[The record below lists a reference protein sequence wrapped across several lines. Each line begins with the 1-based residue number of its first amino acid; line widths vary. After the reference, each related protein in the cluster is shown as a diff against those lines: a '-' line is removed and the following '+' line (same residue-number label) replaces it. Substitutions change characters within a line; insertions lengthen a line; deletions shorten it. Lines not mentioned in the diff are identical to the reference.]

1 MSPRV
6 HHFRVSA
13 LISARSHALTRALP
27 RAIEGDVRGLHQ
39 ARVASRRLREAVP
52 VLSAGLEG
60 VKTKKTRRTIRKVT
74 QALGSVR
81 ELDVA
86 LRLIDELAAA
96 DDISRPALQEVRLH
110 VATDRERR
118 REQMLARL
126 SSIDITKLDRRLAR
140 LGGASDEDTRGAWRD
155 ALASRLLKGAK
166 RLAQSVAAAGQL
178 YAPEQLHRVRIDAK
192 KLRYALELASDSGVL
207 AARPLVTAVKRVQ
220 MTLGTLHDL
229 QVLQS
234 HVAAV
239 QLAQASDAAA
249 PHEALAAIAGRIE
262 EQCRVL
268 HGRYITRVP
277 KLLEVVALVRTDVVP
292 KLVAARPLKMSL
304 ARAARAARAMS

>member
-1 MSPRV
+1 MSSRV
-6 HHFRVSA
+6 RPFRVSA
-13 LISARSHALTRALP
+13 LISARSRALMRAMP
-27 RAIEGDVRGLHQ
+27 LAIEGDVRGLHQ

-52 VLSAGLEG
+52 VLSTGLKG
-60 VKTKKTRRTIRKVT
+60 GKAKKARRTIRKIT
-74 QALGSVR
+74 RALGSVR

-86 LRLIDELAAA
+86 LTLIDELAAA

-110 VATDRERR
+110 VASERDRR

-126 SSIDITKLDRRLAR
+126 SSVDIGKLDRRLTK
-140 LGGASDEDTRGAWRD
+140 LGAASDEDPAVAWRE
-155 ALASRLLKGAK
+155 ALAGRLLRGAK

-178 YAPEQLHRVRIDAK
+178 YAPDQLHQVRIDAK

-207 AARPLVTAVKRVQ
+207 AARSLVTAVKKVQ
-220 MTLGTLHDL
+220 LTLGTLHDL

-239 QLAQASDAAA
+239 QLAQASEAAA

-268 HGRYITRVP
+268 HGRYITVAPR
-277 KLLEVVALVRTDVVP
+277 LLEVVALVRTDVVP
-292 KLVAARPLKMSL
+292 KLAAARPLKMSL
-304 ARAARAARAMS
+304 ARATRAARAMS

>member
-1 MSPRV
+1 LK
-6 HHFRVSA
+6 SA
-13 LISARSHALTRALP
+13 KARKA
-27 RAIEGDVRGLHQ
+27 
-39 ARVASRRLREAVP
+39 
-52 VLSAGLEG
+52 
-60 VKTKKTRRTIRKVT
+60 RRTIRKIT
-74 QALGSVR
+74 RALGSVR

-86 LRLIDELAAA
+86 LTLIDELAAE

-110 VATDRERR
+110 VSSERDRR

-126 SSIDITKLDRRLAR
+126 SSVDISKLDRRLAK
-140 LGGASDEDTRGAWRD
+140 LGASSDEDPGVTWRE
-155 ALASRLLKGAK
+155 ALAGRLLRGAK

-178 YAPEQLHRVRIDAK
+178 YAPDQLHRVRIDAK

-207 AARPLVTAVKRVQ
+207 AARPLVTAVKKVQ
-220 MTLGTLHDL
+220 LTLGTLHDL

-262 EQCRVL
+262 AQCRVL
-268 HGRYITRVP
+268 HGRYITLAPR
-277 KLLEVVALVRTDVVP
+277 LLEVVALVRTDVVP

-304 ARAARAARAMS
+304 ARATRAARAMS

>member
-1 MSPRV
+1 MP
-6 HHFRVSA
+6 
-13 LISARSHALTRALP
+13 L
-27 RAIEGDVRGLHQ
+27 AIEGDVRGLHQ

-52 VLSAGLEG
+52 VLSTGLKG
-60 VKTKKTRRTIRKVT
+60 GKAKKARRTIRKIT
-74 QALGSVR
+74 RALGSVR

-86 LRLIDELAAA
+86 LTLIDELAAA

-110 VATDRERR
+110 VASERDRR

-126 SSIDITKLDRRLAR
+126 SSVDIGKLDRRLTK
-140 LGGASDEDTRGAWRD
+140 LGAASDEDPAVAWRE
-155 ALASRLLKGAK
+155 ALAGRLLRGAK

-178 YAPEQLHRVRIDAK
+178 YAPDQLHQVRIDAK

-207 AARPLVTAVKRVQ
+207 AARSLVTAVKKVQ
-220 MTLGTLHDL
+220 LTLGTLHDL

-239 QLAQASDAAA
+239 QLAQASEAAA

-268 HGRYITRVP
+268 HGRYITVAPR
-277 KLLEVVALVRTDVVP
+277 LLEVVALVRTDVVP
-292 KLVAARPLKMSL
+292 KLAAARPLKMSL
-304 ARAARAARAMS
+304 ARATRAARAMS